1 LDPDHLRDLFAAFG
15 PVTPRRMFSGF
26 GVFADDVMFAL
37 VVRDVIYLKTDA
49 LTVPD
54 FEREGS
60 SPFSYQRRTGLG
72 VLTSLWRLPE
82 RLYDDPEELAEW
94 ARRAHEAA
102 RRAAG
107 KRKTTPARDAKR
119 AGTSRPVR
127 RPSAGPTTRTR
138 GRPRK

>member
-26 GVFADDVMFAL
+26 GVFADDLLFAL
-37 VVRDVIYLKTDA
+37 VVRDLIYLKTDA

-60 SPFSYQRRTGLG
+60 SPFSYKRKNGIG

-102 RRAAG
+102 RRAA
-107 KRKTTPARDAKR
+107 AKR
-119 AGTSRPVR
+119 GAMRARKAPPGRGIR
-127 RPSAGPTTRTR
+127 RPSAGRTTRTR

>member
-1 LDPDHLRDLFAAFG
+1 
-15 PVTPRRMFSGF
+15 
-26 GVFADDVMFAL
+26 VFADDVMFAFAA
-37 VVRDVIYLKTDA
+37 RDVIYLKTDA

-60 SPFSYQRRTGLG
+60 GPFSYQRKSGMG
-72 VLTSLWRLPE
+72 ILTSLWRLPE

-107 KRKTTPARDAKR
+107 KRGTRAARKVPRTAPS
-119 AGTSRPVR
+119 GPVR
-127 RPSAGPTTRTR
+127 RPSTGRTTQTR
-138 GRPRK
+138 RRPRK

>member
-1 LDPDHLRDLFAAFG
+1 
-15 PVTPRRMFSGF
+15 MFSGF
-26 GVFADDVMFAL
+26 GIFADDVMFAL
-37 VVRDVIYLKTDA
+37 AVRGVIYLKADE

-60 SPFSYQRRTGLG
+60 GPFSYARGAGTGT
-72 VLTSLWRLPE
+72 LTSLWRLPE

-102 RRAAG
+102 RRAA
-107 KRKTTPARDAKR
+107 AKR
-119 AGTSRPVR
+119 GAARARKAPRAGRGIT
-127 RPSAGPTTRTR
+127 RPSPGRTTRTR